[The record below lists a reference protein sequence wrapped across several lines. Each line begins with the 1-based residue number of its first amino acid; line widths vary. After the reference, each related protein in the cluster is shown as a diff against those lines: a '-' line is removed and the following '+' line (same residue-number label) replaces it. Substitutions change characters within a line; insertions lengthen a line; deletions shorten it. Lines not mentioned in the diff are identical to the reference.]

1 MNIQTSVWLII
12 AVAALAANL
21 PFMNHRL
28 LSVLPLPS
36 AQKNL
41 ATRLAELVFW
51 YFAVG
56 GVGLWLEQRAGQIYP
71 QGWEFYAVTAALFL
85 TLAFPG
91 FVFRYLVRRGR

>member
-21 PFMNHRL
+21 PFVNHRL
-28 LSVLPLPS
+28 LTVVPLRS
-36 AQKNL
+36 GRKNL
-41 ATRLAELVFW
+41 ALRLAELVFW
-51 YFAVG
+51 YFVVG
-56 GVGLWLEQRAGQIYP
+56 GLGLWLEQRAGQIYP
-71 QGWEFYAVTAALFL
+71 QGWEFYAVTGSLFL